1 MAYNEPLDFQSLK
14 IVQCICHAKRQT
26 KFRDPKPRYKKLASA
41 PMPKPPGGR
50 DHYVLLIPI
59 ISLLYV
65 YYMSIIHI
73 YLLYIYMYISII
85 SLLYIYYD
93 IIATS

>member
-65 YYMSIIHI
+65 YYTYISII
-73 YLLYIYMYISII
+73 YIYISII